1 MRLATSGIEKA
12 GSGVSVRGVRSVL
25 FRFEDLPAFAR
36 LMGAPSS
43 GDLELPSPA
52 TDPLED
58 GEWILA
64 VFEVGP
70 HRRATSAA
78 ARASVGPDSTKIV
91 LEPRDCRR
99 LAEFARVDASRPAV
113 PRDRPAPG
121 VGAGDEAEA
130 EAPRTERSAT
140 TTPPPAPVATVSS
153 IPPRSQFPSGA
164 GARVLV
170 VDDDDAIR
178 DMVAAM
184 LEAVGLIVTAV
195 GNAED
200 ALALFKSEGFDLVVL
215 DWNMPRMTGIELC
228 RALRQRAGLT
238 ALPVLFLTANAGTS
252 DMVEAFAAGADD
264 YVVKPFRAPEL
275 GARIFSLLRRARM
288 VPAAS

>member
-1 MRLATSGIEKA
+1 M
-12 GSGVSVRGVRSVL
+12 
-25 FRFEDLPAFAR
+25 FRFQDLPAFAR
-36 LMGAPSS
+36 LMGTNA

-52 TDPLED
+52 AEPLED

-78 ARASVGPDSTKIV
+78 ARAAVGPESTKIV

-99 LAEFARVDASRPAV
+99 LAEFARVDAPRPAFASE
-113 PRDRPAPG
+113 PSITQPPPAAPADDRPPQ
-121 VGAGDEAEA
+121 
-130 EAPRTERSAT
+130 TERSAT
-140 TTPPPAPVATVSS
+140 LTTKPPPPAATVST
-153 IPPRSQFPSGA
+153 IPPRGPLPSGA

-184 LEAVGLIVTAV
+184 LEAVGLTVQTASS
-195 GNAED
+195 AED
-200 ALALFKSEGFDLVVL
+200 ALAQLRADAFDLVVL

-228 RALRQRAGLT
+228 RALRQKPGL
-238 ALPVLFLTANAGTS
+238 ASLPVLFLTANAGTS

-288 VPAAS
+288 STPPS

>member
-1 MRLATSGIEKA
+1 M
-12 GSGVSVRGVRSVL
+12 RSVL

-36 LMGAPSS
+36 LMSADA

-78 ARASVGPDSTKIV
+78 ARASVGPESTKIV

-99 LAEFARVDASRPAV
+99 LAEFARVDAPRPAFPV
-113 PRDRPAPG
+113 EPPSTRPPPAGASDADAPQ
-121 VGAGDEAEA
+121 
-130 EAPRTERSAT
+130 TERSAT
-140 TTPPPAPVATVSS
+140 ITTAPPPPQATVST
-153 IPPRSQFPSGA
+153 IPPRGPLPSGA

-184 LEAVGLIVTAV
+184 LEAVGLVVHTAPS
-195 GNAED
+195 AED
-200 ALALFKSEGFDLVVL
+200 ALVLFRTESFDLVVL
-215 DWNMPRMTGIELC
+215 DWNMPRMTGIDLC
-228 RALRQRAGLT
+228 RALRQRPGLA

-288 VPAAS
+288 SVPPG